1 MFLVSNTQTTTLHK
15 VRAHTYID
23 CNEKADALIKLEH
36 VQKAGGSWGGGTL
49 LQVLTGPPSL
59 VVSLKSFVII
69 KALAT

>member
-36 VQKAGGSWGGGTL
+36 VQKAKLCRWLMRWGH
-49 LQVLTGPPSL
+49 L
-59 VVSLKSFVII
+59 VAGIDW
-69 KALAT
+69 ATFSSGVF